1 MKKYI
6 QNNIL
11 IITMISMGLII
22 SSDIVD
28 NPITEVG
35 LLISGWIVLI
45 IAIVMYVLKIKK
57 EDE

>member
-22 SSDIVD
+22 SSDIVE
-28 NPITEVG
+28 NPTTELG
-35 LLISGWIVLI
+35 LLISGWVVLI

>member
-1 MKKYI
+1 
-6 QNNIL
+6 
-11 IITMISMGLII
+11 MGLII